1 MWCGHAQ
8 DVFNLLPNL
17 GVEELTRSFAVQ
29 SNDMMLAI
37 YLASLTRSVL
47 ALHNLIDNKAR
58 AHCLCVQGLPDCWVL
73 AIEVQGNS
81 GFTSM
86 MPAPAEGEGRSLPA

>member
-1 MWCGHAQ
+1 MCARCVQ

-17 GVEELTRSFAVQ
+17 GVEELSRGFAVQ

-47 ALHNLIDNKAR
+47 ALHNLIGNKAR
-58 AHCLCVQGLPDCWVL
+58 AAPTDTDTNGQLKRVTLPL
-73 AIEVQGNS
+73 IQK
-81 GFTSM
+81 M
-86 MPAPAEGEGRSLPA
+86 